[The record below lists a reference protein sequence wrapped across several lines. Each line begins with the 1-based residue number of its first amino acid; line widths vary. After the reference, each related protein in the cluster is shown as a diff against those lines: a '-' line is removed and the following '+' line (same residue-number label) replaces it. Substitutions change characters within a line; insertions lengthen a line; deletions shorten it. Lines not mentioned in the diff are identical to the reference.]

1 MARGKDL
8 YVGSTLV
15 HHIYSE
21 GTKVYHIYKDG
32 AEIWRDRHY
41 NADETVYQQSVGGNY
56 TVNIADDG
64 VYRITCI
71 GAGGRAVYT
80 AVYDDRGYLA
90 TAGSGAGF
98 IGEVEL
104 TRGTYAI
111 QVGSAAVGG
120 ARNSYITGIVSVGG
134 GGDGVARLSAGAGG
148 SAPVLS
154 VTATNITLN
163 TAGNAGSAGTGG
175 KGSSIPPVN
184 LLGGASV
191 YETYGRGGGGQASE
205 YWQACYANDRGN
217 YIPTD
222 GFIKFEYLRDL
233 QS

>member
-1 MARGKDL
+1 MTTYNAYQGNKKI
-8 YVGSTLV
+8 
-15 HHIYSE
+15 HHIYS
-21 GTKVYHIYKDG
+21 GSDKVYYVYKG
-32 AEIWRDRHY
+32 NKLVWRDRHY
-41 NADETVYQQSVGGNY
+41 DKGQTVFEQSVGGSY
-56 TVNIADDG
+56 TLNILDKG
-64 VYRITCI
+64 IYRVTCI

-80 AVYDDRGYLA
+80 AAYDDIGYLA

-104 TRGTYAI
+104 TKGTYAI

-175 KGSSIPPVN
+175 KGSSIPPITR
-184 LLGGASV
+184 LGGASV

-205 YWQACYANDRGN
+205 YWQSCWTNDRGN
-217 YIPTD
+217 YIPID
-222 GFIKFEYLRDL
+222 GLVKIEYLEDVTA
-233 QS
+233 